1 MSVVTA
7 WLPSFTEKSNLFL
20 GNYLDFTSQA
30 ILLILFI
37 VFNLLGLF
45 LIRVGERLTY
55 PGMKPTRLFRIS
67 LLQHHLII
75 LSYLFDG

>member
-1 MSVVTA
+1 MGDKSLNQTVVTKRIYSHDSTA
-7 WLPSFTEKSNLFL
+7 S
-20 GNYLDFTSQA
+20 YA

-45 LIRVGERLTY
+45 LLRVGQQLTY
-55 PGMKPTRLFRIS
+55 PGLKPTRLFAIH
-67 LLQHHLII
+67 LLRHYLIA